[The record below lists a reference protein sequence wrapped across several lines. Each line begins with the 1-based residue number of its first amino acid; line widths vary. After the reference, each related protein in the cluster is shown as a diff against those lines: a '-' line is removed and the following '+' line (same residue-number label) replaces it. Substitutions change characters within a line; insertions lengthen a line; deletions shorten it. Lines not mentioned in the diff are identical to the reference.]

1 LQLHPEVQ
9 DDAGTSQEKTVH
21 RTVAPTSAV
30 KISKRKL
37 DARSEE
43 AYAVMKQLSSNVK
56 QQDEFDV
63 YGEYVANTDR
73 STSLSAELCRWL
85 SCGSSS
91 WRICENKV
99 FIKQLDRQTPSLNF
113 LINTHKILLTV
124 NFIHPGLES
133 VIG

>member
-1 LQLHPEVQ
+1 
-9 DDAGTSQEKTVH
+9 
-21 RTVAPTSAV
+21 
-30 KISKRKL
+30 
-37 DARSEE
+37 
-43 AYAVMKQLSSNVK
+43 MKQLSSNVK
-56 QQDEFDV
+56 QRDEFDV